1 MSSTEGTYTAGK
13 PLARQDGGK
22 MHAYREDHFWP
33 SSCATTESE
42 GTQWWSADFKGGER
56 TVAQVRIEYA
66 HYENER
72 MQGAVITVG
81 GKTCG
86 VIKDA
91 ERPDAKKKHK
101 FPLNIY
107 V

>member
-1 MSSTEGTYTAGK
+1 M
-13 PLARQDGGK
+13 
-22 MHAYREDHFWP
+22 
-33 SSCATTESE
+33 
-42 GTQWWSADFKGGER
+42 
-56 TVAQVRIEYA
+56 AQVRIEYA